1 MKKLVPIRAKA
12 LPWSGSTGFRVQS
25 RPLVS
30 LCLAAV
36 LVAGCAANSPRME
49 QTAGDDS
56 PHAWTSWIG
65 SLPVEVHGTVPG
77 ETSAQ
82 TVAAIE
88 HGVSGRDDGEA
99 SATGLDLKNMPRVVV
114 YVGGPAAPWRDQYCS
129 SEPNVNLSVPARKRG
144 LVLLSELCDGTRPVA
159 HAQVTLSET
168 NPTAEMVA
176 RGVERTKSYLAQSLV
191 PVEPD
196 PERYRN

>member
-1 MKKLVPIRAKA
+1 MKKLLPISPKS
-12 LPWSGSTGFRVQS
+12 LPWSGSMGFRVQS

-30 LCLAAV
+30 LSLTAV
-36 LVAGCAANSPRME
+36 LVAGCATYSPGME
-49 QTAGDDS
+49 QRTADDS
-56 PHAWTSWIG
+56 PHAWTSWIS

-77 ETSAQ
+77 GTSAQ

-88 HGVSGRDDGEA
+88 HGVSGRVDGEA
-99 SATGLDLKNMPRVVV
+99 SATGLGLKSMPRVVV
-114 YVGGPAAPWRDQYCS
+114 YVGGTGAPWRDQYCS
-129 SEPNVNLSVPARKRG
+129 PEPDANLAVPVRKRG

-159 HAQVTLSET
+159 QAQITLSET
-168 NPTAEMVA
+168 NPTADMVA

-196 PERYRN
+196 PQRYSN